1 MHFSQSSVAVI
12 VWWCGVLCFVNY
24 VMIVDKDVV
33 GWR

>member
-1 MHFSQSSVAVI
+1 MHFSQSSVAII
-12 VWWCGVLCFVNY
+12 VWVGGVLCFVKY